1 MGHTRKTRWDM
12 ESLRAEAAKYQ
23 TRFAF
28 QTKSRQ
34 AYEYAR
40 TNNLLDLVAAH
51 MKPVYKTWNPETV
64 RAEALRYSSRS
75 EFSKGSRGAYLYAK
89 RHGVLDEVCSHMK
102 SSGSSKRDVVQ
113 VRKL

>member
-1 MGHTRKTRWDM
+1 MEHTRKTRWDM
-12 ESLRAEAAKYQ
+12 ESLRTEAAKYQ

-40 TNNLLDLVAAH
+40 TNDLLDLVAAH

-64 RAEALRYSSRS
+64 RAEALKYSGRS

-89 RHGVLDEVCSHMK
+89 RHGVLDEVCSHMNRV
-102 SSGSSKRDVVQ
+102 SGS
-113 VRKL
+113 

>member
-1 MGHTRKTRWDM
+1 MEHKSKTRWDM
-12 ESLRAEAAKYQ
+12 ESLRNEAAKYQ

-28 QTKSRQ
+28 QTKSRS

-40 TNNLLDLVAAH
+40 TNDLLDLVAAH
-51 MKPVYKTWNPETV
+51 MKPVYKTWNQETV
-64 RAEALRYSSRS
+64 RAEALKYSGRS

-102 SSGSSKRDVVQ
+102 NSES
-113 VRKL
+113 